1 MQPLLLL
8 ASLVEYQ
15 TNTFPSSVSKLM
27 HGLNI
32 CLWKPS
38 RIDALNRS
46 NFELKKNL
54 LLKGNRLEKRVFFK

>member
-46 NFELKKNL
+46 NFE
-54 LLKGNRLEKRVFFK
+54 